1 MEEANNQLLTGS
13 ALEASITEL
22 MSLGFSR
29 QQVEQALQS
38 SFNNA
43 DRAAEYLLSVGDC
56 QNSIGFIYLFIYF
69 WLDLKVIINFA
80 TKLVTL

>member
-56 QNSIGFIYLFIYF
+56 QHSVLIFIILFTF
-69 WLDLKVIINFA
+69 QSRTNRKS
-80 TKLVTL
+80 

>member
-56 QNSIGFIYLFIYF
+56 
-69 WLDLKVIINFA
+69 
-80 TKLVTL
+80 